1 MVKKIKIRLT
11 DLKCGQ
17 HYPLNQQAK
26 EKILLSNIRINQL
39 YNNCAGKH
47 LAMISSCIQFN
58 YDIDNYLN
66 FDHPHQIKIREFL
79 KNFQNQRFIKKA
91 ME

>member
-1 MVKKIKIRLT
+1 MIKYCVSCSLKEGKKYHIKELEKWLKKIKIRLT

-26 EKILLSNIRINQL
+26 EKILYQNRINQL

-58 YDIDNYLN
+58 YDIDNYQ
-66 FDHPHQIKIREFL
+66 F
-79 KNFQNQRFIKKA
+79 
-91 ME
+91 